1 MAAPRP
7 DRSLKPIGLAA
18 LLTGVA
24 ISAVSL
30 WLVARDVNGD
40 LLRSAFERADW
51 TWISLTA
58 ILIIATIL
66 ARTWRWAALLHP
78 IGFPR
83 PTIVLALLSGQVL
96 NFLLPVRL
104 GDVAR
109 AALIG
114 RSGGTIERAL
124 GSIVIEKAWDWLAL
138 TLLVII
144 VALLMPL
151 PAWLIDPARAVG
163 VVAALV
169 LSVFVIAALAPP
181 AWQPRGLNWLD
192 RALSGLPP
200 RLRVWSVERIRRLFS
215 SLAALR
221 DRSSLWIACLSSLL
235 IWALGAATNYAVM
248 RAYGVDSPPAALLL
262 LAVLMVGVAVPPSIA
277 ALGVFEGL
285 TMLSLSVFAVPA
297 ETALAIGVTLHLLIF
312 LLPALGL
319 SLLGAAVR

>member
-1 MAAPRP
+1 MDAPRP

-18 LLTGVA
+18 LLTGLA

-40 LLRSAFERADW
+40 LLQSAFDQADG

-83 PTIVLALLSGQVL
+83 PTILLALLSGQVL
-96 NFLLPVRL
+96 NFLLPARL
-104 GDVAR
+104 GDVVR
-109 AALIG
+109 AALIS
-114 RSGGTIERAL
+114 RSGGTVERSL
-124 GSIVIEKAWDWLAL
+124 GTIVIEKAWDWLAL
-138 TLLVII
+138 TLLVVV
-144 VALLMPL
+144 VALLIPL

-163 VVAALV
+163 VVAVLV
-169 LSVFVIAALAPP
+169 LSVLVIAALAPP
-181 AWQPRGLNWLD
+181 AWQPRGLNWLN
-192 RALSGLPP
+192 RVLSGLPP
-200 RLRVWSVERIRRLFS
+200 RLRAWSVERIRRLFS

-221 DRSSLWIACLSSLL
+221 DRSSLWIASVSSLL

-248 RAYGVDSPPAALLL
+248 RAYGVDSLPAALLL

-285 TMLSLSVFAVPA
+285 TMLTLSVFAVPA

-319 SLLGAAVR
+319 SLLGASLR